1 VLPGGLRKGLGLSPV
16 RLYELFPYVSK
27 VLSEVLGGGDCSYG
41 FGVFDFSH
49 EEVKRA
55 VAIGLIGF
63 FLFIARTA

>member
-16 RLYELFPYVSK
+16 RLYELFPYMSK
-27 VLSEVLGGGDCSYG
+27 VLSGVLGGGDFSYG

-63 FLFIARTA
+63 VLFIARTA